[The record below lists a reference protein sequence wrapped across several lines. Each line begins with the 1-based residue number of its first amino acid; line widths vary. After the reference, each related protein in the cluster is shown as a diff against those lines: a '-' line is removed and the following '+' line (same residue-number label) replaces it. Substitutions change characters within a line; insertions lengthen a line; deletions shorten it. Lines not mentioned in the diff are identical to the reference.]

1 MRKKWS
7 EDQLVR
13 FFIVKDMQSEA
24 SVTHHTLLDYYRE
37 NISDFESPARAK
49 WEQVMVRFDRIG
61 SHDGAQQAI
70 VELGNKIV
78 YGASFEEIAKKHS
91 HGFQA
96 SDGGAHDWTTQ
107 GSLVS
112 KELDQAIF
120 SLPLNVLSDVIETD
134 KGLHIIR
141 VVEREN
147 ASVVQFRDAQIEIRK
162 KLEQKKRAEAF
173 EDQLAKLRS
182 EIPVE
187 VFELPSERTRVS
199 DAQFGGTIR

>member
-1 MRKKWS
+1 
-7 EDQLVR
+7 
-13 FFIVKDMQSEA
+13 
-24 SVTHHTLLDYYRE
+24 
-37 NISDFESPARAK
+37 
-49 WEQVMVRFDRIG
+49 MVRFDRIG
-61 SHDGAQQAI
+61 SHDGAQQSI
-70 VELGNKIV
+70 VEIGNKIV
-78 YGASFEEIAKKHS
+78 YGASFSEIAKKHS

-96 SDGGAHDWTTQ
+96 DDGGLHDWTTQ

-120 SLPLNVLSDVIETD
+120 SLPLNVLSDVIETE

-147 ASVVQFRDAQIEIRK
+147 ASVVQFRDAQIDIRK

-187 VFELPSERTRVS
+187 VFELPSEKTRVG